1 MRVIVEWDGRKARR
15 NLKKHKVL
23 FEEAA
28 TVFSDTLSATI
39 EDPLHSEEE
48 DRFVTIG
55 ESIQR
60 RILVVVHTDRGNRVR
75 IISARVATAYERKK
89 YEEGNKDRA

>member
-15 NLKKHKVL
+15 NLKKHKIL

>member
-15 NLKKHKVL
+15 NLKKHKVS
-23 FEEAA
+23 FEEAT